1 MAVHAPSLA
10 TVLRDPKTIG
20 SAPGAAADLILGG
33 AARDAI
39 QVFLGKLDVLI
50 PDKGQQ
56 FFCGIASACLGP
68 LLVCQIVESPGCPSF
83 YVAWPTITTPSF
95 TPTS

>member
-20 SAPGAAADLILGG
+20 SALGAAAGLIPGG

-39 QVFLGKLDVLI
+39 QVFLGKLDALALANSRISSGVFAGVCIKDRTLH
-50 PDKGQQ
+50 
-56 FFCGIASACLGP
+56 
-68 LLVCQIVESPGCPSF
+68 LVAILSCSLTRP
-83 YVAWPTITTPSF
+83 
-95 TPTS
+95 